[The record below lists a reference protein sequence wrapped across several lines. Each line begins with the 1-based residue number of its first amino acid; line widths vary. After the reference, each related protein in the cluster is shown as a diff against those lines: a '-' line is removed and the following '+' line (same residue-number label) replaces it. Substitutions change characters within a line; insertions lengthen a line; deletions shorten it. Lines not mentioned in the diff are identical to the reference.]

1 MSGAA
6 MRRGLRTLPALAALC
21 LLVACGGQQHD
32 PEAEASAGSS
42 SAGLPKGSLEGGEAA
57 ANLKSAATGQ
67 TCIDCHGAGG
77 NAPLD
82 ATYPKIGGQYR
93 DYLAHA
99 LQAYRDG
106 DREHALMSQQAAG
119 LSDQQI
125 ADLAVYFASQQR
137 QLRDLRGAHDR

>member
-1 MSGAA
+1 MSGADLF
-6 MRRGLRTLPALAALC
+6 RRFRPLPALAALC

-32 PEAEASAGSS
+32 ADAAGSTGGS
-42 SAGLPKGSLEGGEAA
+42 SAGLPKGNMEGGEAA

-77 NAPLD
+77 NVPLD
-82 ATYPKIGGQYR
+82 PTYPKIGGQYR

-125 ADLAVYFASQQR
+125 ADLAVYFASQQS

>member
-1 MSGAA
+1 MI
-6 MRRGLRTLPALAALC
+6 RNLRPLPVLAALC
-21 LLVACGGQQHD
+21 LLVACGGQQSEND
-32 PEAEASAGSS
+32 PEAPRAAS
-42 SAGLPKGSLEGGEAA
+42 SAGLPKGNLEGGEAT

-67 TCIDCHGAGG
+67 TCIDCHGEGG
-77 NAPLD
+77 NAPID
-82 ATYPKIGGQYR
+82 PTYPKIGGQYR

-125 ADLAVYFASQQR
+125 SDLAVYFASQQS

>member
-1 MSGAA
+1 MSGAII
-6 MRRGLRTLPALAALC
+6 RTLRPLPVLAALC

-32 PEAEASAGSS
+32 AEASQGGS
-42 SAGLPKGSLEGGEAA
+42 SAGLPKGNLEGGEAA

-77 NAPLD
+77 NAPID
-82 ATYPKIGGQYR
+82 PTYPKIGGQYR

-99 LQAYRDG
+99 LVAYRDG

-125 ADLAVYFASQQR
+125 ADLAVYFASQQS